1 MVMTD
6 SSREYFEKHAGDWDN
21 LRSGY
26 FQEAVRDA
34 AVAHAYLRPEFKAA
48 DIGAGTGFLAAA
60 LAPLVEMVHVV
71 DGSAEMLEVARRN
84 LAGFKNITYL
94 RSDGLSIDLPDGSL
108 DAVFANMYLHH
119 CPDPLAAIREMARL
133 LRPGGRL
140 IITDTDKHTYEWM
153 HAEMADVWLGF
164 DREQIRA
171 WYREAGLVN
180 VIVDNTGESC
190 CAAAEAVEILDEKN
204 RTASVTIFVAAGT
217 RPVSGMKEEVAREY
231 RRHALEGSSCGCSD
245 SSGACCSGGGQ
256 VSGCCDSDAALPIGA
271 VNYPGAALASVPA
284 EAVDMSLG
292 CGNPLAIGDLHPG
305 ETVLDIGAGAGLDSF
320 LAANK
325 VGPEGRVIGVDM
337 TPEMIARAS
346 ATAEKNGIK
355 QVDFRLG
362 HAEGLPVDD
371 GSVDVVLSNC
381 VINLCED
388 KGRVFREAWRVLKD
402 GGRLEIS
409 DVVASGAFPA
419 GLDGDGWAECIT
431 GALPEAEYLALIK
444 QAGFTIRKTIRSREA
459 QPVEGAM
466 VYTLIVSAIKPR
478 DDMPRKT
485 CCS

>member
-1 MVMTD
+1 MTD
-6 SSREYFEKHAGDWDN
+6 ASREYFQKNASDWDN

-26 FQEAVRDA
+26 FQEAVRNA
-34 AVAHAYLRPEFKAA
+34 AVARAYLRPEFKAA
-48 DIGAGTGFLAAA
+48 DIGAGTGFMAAA
-60 LAPLVEMVHVV
+60 LAPLVEVVYVV

-84 LAGFKNITYL
+84 LAGFNNITYL

-108 DAVFANMYLHH
+108 DAIFANMYLHH
-119 CPDPLAAIREMARL
+119 CPDPLTAIREMTRL

-140 IITDTDKHTYEWM
+140 IITDSDTHPYEWM
-153 HAEMADVWLGF
+153 RAEMADVWLGF
-164 DREQIRA
+164 DREQIRT
-171 WYREAGLVN
+171 WYHEAGLVN
-180 VIVDNTGESC
+180 IIVDNTGETC
-190 CAAAEAVEILDEKN
+190 CATAETVEMRDEKN

-217 RPVSGMKEEVAREY
+217 RSISGMKEEVAREY

-245 SSGACCSGGGQ
+245 SSGSCCSGDGQ
-256 VSGCCDSDAALPIGA
+256 ASGCCESDAALPIGA

-292 CGNPLAIGDLHPG
+292 CGNPLAIGDLQAG

-325 VGPEGRVIGVDM
+325 VGPQGRVIGVDM
-337 TPEMIARAS
+337 TPEMISRARE
-346 ATAEKNGIK
+346 TAAKNGLH
-355 QVDFRLG
+355 QVEFRLG
-362 HAEGLPVDD
+362 QAEALPVDD

-388 KGRVFREAWRVLKD
+388 KGLVFQEAFRVLKQ

-409 DVVASGAFPA
+409 DVVANASFPA
-419 GLDGDGWAECIT
+419 GLDGEGWAECIT
-431 GALPEAEYLALIK
+431 GALPETEYLDLIK
-444 QAGFTIRKTIRSREA
+444 QAGFSIRKTLRSREA

-478 DDMPRKT
+478 DDTPRKG